1 MRYQFQSEQGNLSFK
16 PKIFTD
22 AIKILIIINVG
33 LFLLRF
39 VAKSQ
44 IDLAGIFGLSPNT
57 VWPMIWQPITYMF
70 IHGDLFHVLINMFV
84 LWMFGSEMESIW
96 GRTQFL
102 RYYFLTGVGSG
113 LVWLLFNA
121 GQSYSVLIGA
131 SGAIYG
137 ILIAYGMMFPNRTVY
152 LYFMIPIKV
161 KWFVVFL
168 GAVAFLS
175 SFNNNTNIS
184 HLTHLSGMVIG
195 FVYLRY
201 YWHWKD
207 FRFSVHKQ
215 IEEFRSSINSKRD
228 QKKIE
233 MQNEVD
239 QLLDKINETGYDNL
253 TEEEKDLLY
262 RASKDFSQGRKK
274 D

>member
-1 MRYQFQSEQGNLSFK
+1 MKYQFQSEQGNLSFK
-16 PKIFTD
+16 PKYFTD

-215 IEEFRSSINSKRD
+215 IEEFRSSISSKRD

>member
-1 MRYQFQSEQGNLSFK
+1 M
-16 PKIFTD
+16 IF
-22 AIKILIIINVG
+22 IK
-33 LFLLRF
+33 
-39 VAKSQ
+39 
-44 IDLAGIFGLSPNT
+44 
-57 VWPMIWQPITYMF
+57 YF
-70 IHGDLFHVLINMFV
+70 I
-84 LWMFGSEMESIW
+84 
-96 GRTQFL
+96 
-102 RYYFLTGVGSG
+102 LTGTGSG
-113 LVWLLFNA
+113 IVTIIFDHTSLTPV
-121 GQSYSVLIGA
+121 VGA
-131 SGAIYG
+131 SGAVYG
-137 ILIAYGMMFPNRTVY
+137 VLMAYALAFPNRIVY
-152 LYFMIPIKV
+152 IYFLFPIRVKYFVMI
-161 KWFVVFL
+161 L
-168 GAVAFLS
+168 GGIAFFS
-175 SFNNNTNIS
+175 SLGSPSNIS

-215 IEEFRSSINSKRD
+215 IEEFRSSISSKRD

>member
-1 MRYQFQSEQGNLSFK
+1 MKYQFQSEQGNLSFK

-215 IEEFRSSINSKRD
+215 IEEFRSSISSKRD

-262 RASKDFSQGRKK
+262 RASKDFSRGRKK

>member
-1 MRYQFQSEQGNLSFK
+1 LKYQFQSEQGNLSFK

-96 GRTQFL
+96 GRAQFL

-168 GAVAFLS
+168 GVVAFLS

-215 IEEFRSSINSKRD
+215 IEEFRSSISSKRD

-262 RASKDFSQGRKK
+262 RASKDFSRGRKK